1 MFSDNFVQ
9 NKSVFKG
16 VAGVQS
22 RRMNAKSR
30 AFCARLGIAHPII
43 QAPMAGGGSTPALA
57 AEVSSAGGLGFLGAA
72 YLTPAQIAEAVAE
85 VRKRTSNPFGVN
97 LFCGGY
103 ERAGAAEPV
112 SEAMLAL
119 MARHHAA
126 LGLPPPAAPPPQ
138 RDPAPAQIEAVLAAR
153 VPVFSFTFGIPAPEI
168 LARFKAAGTI
178 VIGTATTVEEGR
190 QLAAAGVDAI
200 HAQGAEAGGHRG
212 TFAAPF
218 ERAMVGLMAL
228 VPALADAVDVPVI
241 ASGGIMDGRGIVAA
255 EALGAAAVALGTA
268 FLVCDEAGVPEGYKA
283 AILRAPEDRTTLT
296 RAFSGRPARGL
307 VNAFLE
313 EAEASGAIAP
323 FPAQNALTRP
333 MRTAAAKA
341 GDTERLSLWAG
352 QGLRLTRRMNAAE
365 LMRVLVKEIGES
377 RRAMSA

>member
-1 MFSDNFVQ
+1 
-9 NKSVFKG
+9 
-16 VAGVQS
+16 
-22 RRMNAKSR
+22 MNAKSR
-30 AFCARLGIAHPII
+30 ALRARLGIAHPII

-57 AEVSSAGGLGFLGAA
+57 AEVSNAGGLGFLGAA
-72 YLTPAQIAEAVAE
+72 YLTPAQIAE
-85 VRKRTSNPFGVN
+85 VRTRTSNPFGVN

-112 SEAMLAL
+112 SPAMMAL
-119 MARHHAA
+119 IARHHAA
-126 LGLPPPAAPPPQ
+126 LGLPPPEAPPPQ
-138 RDPAPAQIEAVLAAR
+138 RDPAPAQIEALLAVR
-153 VPVFSFTFGIPAPEI
+153 VPAFSFTFGMPAPDI
-168 LARFKAAGTI
+168 VARFKSAGTV
-178 VIGTATTVEEGR
+178 VIGTATTVEEGV

-200 HAQGAEAGGHRG
+200 QVQGAEAGGHRG

-268 FLVCDEAGVPEGYKA
+268 FLACDEAGVPEAYKA
-283 AILRAPEDRTTLT
+283 AILRAREDRTALT
-296 RAFSGRPARGL
+296 RAFSGRPARGI
-307 VNAFLE
+307 VNAFLD

-341 GDTERLSLWAG
+341 GDIERLSLWAG
-352 QGLRLTRRMNAAE
+352 QGLRLARRMKAAE
-365 LMRVLVKEIGES
+365 LVRVLVKEIEEA
-377 RRAMSA
+377 RRTLQ